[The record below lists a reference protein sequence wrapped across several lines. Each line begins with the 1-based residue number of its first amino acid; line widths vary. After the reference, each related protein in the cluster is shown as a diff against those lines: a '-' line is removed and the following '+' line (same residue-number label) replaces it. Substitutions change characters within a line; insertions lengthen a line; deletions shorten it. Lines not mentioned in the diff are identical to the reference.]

1 MQFPKITIRDMVNSP
16 HRLLAES
23 CTSII

>member
-16 HRLLAES
+16 HWLLAES